1 MHGHA
6 ELVIDLLGDGPRGA
20 KVKTPLAKGSVEDL
34 KDAAVFL
41 NDEEATQYTSQLQCE
56 QLIWHKTDQICK

>member
-1 MHGHA
+1 MEFGGKPDARHA

-34 KDAAVFL
+34 KNATVF
-41 NDEEATQYTSQLQCE
+41 SQ
-56 QLIWHKTDQICK
+56 